1 MVRAFMISYSKHF
14 LAARAKIAGDDA
26 VAAVIVVDGRRY
38 LVQQRDDLPQIW
50 FPGHWG
56 CFGGAVEPGETPEQ
70 ALRRELAEELEL
82 SGDYACAWFTN
93 FDFDLTGLGQRR
105 IYRTYFE
112 IHLATSAVE
121 SLRLHEGASF
131 AALSPEELF
140 ADSVRLTPY
149 DYFALWMHANR
160 ARFVR

>member
-1 MVRAFMISYSKHF
+1 MLSYSRHF
-14 LAARAKIAGDDA
+14 LAARSPMTGDDA
-26 VAAVIVVDGRRY
+26 VAAIIVVDGQRY
-38 LVQQRDDLPQIW
+38 LMQHRDDLPQIW

-56 CFGGAVEPGETPEQ
+56 CFGGAVEDGEVREQ

-82 SGDYACAWFTN
+82 QGDYACTWFTN

-112 IHLATSAVE
+112 IHVTTAQVE
-121 SLRLHEGASF
+121 SLRLHEGAGF

-140 ADSVRLTPY
+140 SDSVRLTPY

-160 ARFVR
+160 ARFAR

>member
-1 MVRAFMISYSKHF
+1 MPTYSKHF
-14 LAARAKIAGDDA
+14 LTARSKITGDDA
-26 VAAVIVVDGRRY
+26 VAAVIVVDRERY
-38 LVQQRDDLPQIW
+38 LVQHRDDLPQIW

-56 CFGGAVEPGETPEQ
+56 CFGGAVETGESHEQ

-82 SGDYACAWFTN
+82 DGDYACTWFTN

-112 IHLATSAVE
+112 IHVTDAQVQP
-121 SLRLHEGASF
+121 LRLHEGAGF
-131 AALSPEELF
+131 AAFGPAELF
-140 ADSVRLTPY
+140 GDSVRLTPY

-160 ARFVR
+160 ARFAR